1 MVYMRTDLQ
10 TQKQA
15 PANSKKGREIFENNK
30 KFKAR
35 AKAVA
40 HKKAAKTRDTQR
52 GKCKLCTTCKSVN
65 KSKKKSG
72 PSPNKFYGFKDA
84 VKTGSV
90 FKNMGK
96 TNISR
101 PSARA
106 FYNLG
111 IAKVGDIEY
120 YGGKRMRLAL
130 RSNGSPF
137 WASA

>member
-15 PANSKKGREIFENNK
+15 PANSKKGREIFERNK

-40 HKKAAKTRDTQR
+40 DKKATCPPLIRCL
-52 GKCKLCTTCKSVN
+52 GKLCTTCKSVN
-65 KSKKKSG
+65 KSNKKSG
-72 PSPNKFYGFKDA
+72 PSLNKFYGFKDA

-130 RSNGSPF
+130 RANGSPF